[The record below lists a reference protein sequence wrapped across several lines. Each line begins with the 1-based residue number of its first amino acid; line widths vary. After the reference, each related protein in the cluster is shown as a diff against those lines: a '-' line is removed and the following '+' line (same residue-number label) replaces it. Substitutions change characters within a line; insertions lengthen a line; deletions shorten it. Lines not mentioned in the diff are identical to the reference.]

1 MKLPPHSVRRFLFV
15 KLFFLDESGDHS
27 LEVIDKDYPVFVL
40 GGIIVDRAYYRAEV
54 EPRVRKLKEDF
65 LGDAEVI
72 LHTTDIIRARNGF
85 EPLGDP
91 ETRAGFY
98 EELNTLMRDLDYK
111 VVACAIKKDAH
122 LAQYKDHAVD
132 PYSYALEVVVERFCH
147 EVGDVEDGGLIFAE
161 RRRPDLD
168 DALEAQWRKLRE
180 HGSDYASKGDIDKRI
195 VDLSLKS
202 KKPNT
207 AGLQLAD
214 LVVSPIGR
222 HVIGKKPQPDWEIVE
237 SKFRRGWN
245 GYKGYGLVTL
255 PREAKK

>member
-1 MKLPPHSVRRFLFV
+1 V

-27 LEVIDKDYPVFVL
+27 LEKIDADYPVFVL
-40 GGIIVDRAYYRAEV
+40 GGIIVDRSYYRSEI
-54 EPRVRKLKEDF
+54 EPRVRALKEDF
-65 LGDAEVI
+65 LGNAEVI

-91 ETRAGFY
+91 ETRASFY
-98 EELNTLMRDLDYK
+98 EELNALMRDFEYK
-111 VVACAIKKDAH
+111 VVACAIKKGDH
-122 LAQYKDHAVD
+122 LAQYKDNAVD
-132 PYSYALEVVVERFCH
+132 PYAYALKVVVERFCH
-147 EVGDVEDGGLIFAE
+147 EVGDIENGGLIFAE

-168 DALEAQWRKLRE
+168 DALEEQWRKLRE
-180 HGSDYASKGDIDKRI
+180 QGTNYVRKGDIDKRI

-237 SKFRRGWN
+237 SKFRRGGN
-245 GYKGYGLVTL
+245 GYKGYGLVVL
-255 PREAKK
+255 P

>member
-1 MKLPPHSVRRFLFV
+1 M

-27 LEVIDKDYPVFVL
+27 LERIDADYPVFVL
-40 GGIIVDRAYYRAEV
+40 GGIVVDRAYYRSV
-54 EPRVRKLKEDF
+54 IEPRVRTLKEDF

-72 LHTTDIIRARNGF
+72 LHTTDIIRAKNGF
-85 EPLGDP
+85 EPLRDP
-91 ETRAGFY
+91 KTRAGFY
-98 EELNTLMRDLDYK
+98 EELNALMWELEYM

-122 LAQYKDHAVD
+122 LAQDTANAVD
-132 PYSYALEVVVERFCH
+132 PYGYALEVVVERFCH
-147 EVGDVEDGGLIFAE
+147 EVGDIEDGGMIFAE

-168 DALEAQWRKLRE
+168 DALEAQWRSLRE
-180 HGSDYASKGDIDKRI
+180 RGAGDMRDGTVDNRI

-222 HVIGKKPQPDWEIVE
+222 HIIGKPPQRDWEIVA
-237 SKFRRGWN
+237 SKFRRGRT
-245 GYKGYGLVTL
+245 GYKGYGLVIL
-255 PREAKK
+255 P